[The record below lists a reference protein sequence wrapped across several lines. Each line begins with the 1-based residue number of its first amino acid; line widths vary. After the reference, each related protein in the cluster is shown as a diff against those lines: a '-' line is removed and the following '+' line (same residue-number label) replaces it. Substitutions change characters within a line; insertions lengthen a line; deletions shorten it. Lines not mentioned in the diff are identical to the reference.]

1 MRRLILLRHAKSDR
15 SRPGER
21 DHDRVLAKR
30 GRESAPRMGAY
41 MASHG
46 LRPDLVICSTAAR
59 TRETWELVAPAFDE
73 PPPVVFDQRVYANNP
88 DVLLDIITG
97 TKTDVHLLMLI
108 GHNPSFQVLADL
120 LSASGHGD
128 ARRQLREK
136 FPTAGLAV
144 IDFPVDAWERVHPRS
159 GRLDRLVTPGSLE
172 EAAD

>member
-1 MRRLILLRHAKSDR
+1 MRRLILLRHAKS
-15 SRPGER
+15 RPGDR

-30 GRESAPRMGAY
+30 GREAAPRMGAY

-46 LRPDLVICSTAAR
+46 LRPDLVVCSTAMR

-73 PPPVVFDQRVYANNP
+73 PPPVIFDARIYANNP
-88 DVLLDIITG
+88 DVLLDLIRG
-97 TKTDVHLLMLI
+97 TKADVHVLILI

-128 ARRQLREK
+128 ARRHLREK

-144 IDFPVDAWERVHPRS
+144 IDFPVDDWDRVHPRS
-159 GRLDRLVTPGSLE
+159 GRLDRMVTPGSLE
-172 EAAD
+172 EAPD